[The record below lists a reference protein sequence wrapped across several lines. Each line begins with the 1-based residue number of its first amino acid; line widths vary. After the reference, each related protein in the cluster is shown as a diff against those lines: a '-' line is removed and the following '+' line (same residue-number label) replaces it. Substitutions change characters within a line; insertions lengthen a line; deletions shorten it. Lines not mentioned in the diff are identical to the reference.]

1 MGRKEMSDRR
11 TTKRSIRLT
20 QLEFDGI
27 IAAVE
32 FERRALLAVKDQAA
46 ADERLML
53 LAVLRAEWGD

>member
-1 MGRKEMSDRR
+1 MSDRR

>member
-20 QLEFDGI
+20 QLEFD
-27 IAAVE
+27 
-32 FERRALLAVKDQAA
+32 RRALLAVKDQAA